1 MYKAKLLPY
10 NYDALEP
17 IISGTTINIHYNKHY
32 KNYLNKLNKLLENE
46 KYDKNYKIK
55 DIIINIDKFPIEKR
69 GDILFN
75 AGGVINHELYFYS
88 MNPISNRPSGKL
100 GSKINEKFGSYE
112 NFKTKF
118 IEEAN
123 KVVGSGYTFLVM
135 DGSDLKIINT
145 SNQESPYSYGF
156 VPLLTIDLWEH
167 AYYLDLKVDR
177 EKYIDSIYSV
187 IDWDKIGKLYED
199 YLNEI

>member
-1 MYKAKLLPY
+1 MYKAKPLPY
-10 NYDALEP
+10 SYDALEP

-32 KNYLNKLNKLLENE
+32 KNYLNKLNKLLESE
-46 KYDKNYKIK
+46 KYDKNYKVE

-100 GSKINEKFGSYE
+100 GSKINEKYGSFE
-112 NFKTKF
+112 NFKSKF

-123 KVVGSGYTFLVM
+123 KVVGSGYTFLVI
-135 DGSDLKIINT
+135 DGNDLKIINT

-156 VPLLTIDLWEH
+156 IPLLTIDLWEH
-167 AYYLDLKVDR
+167 AYYLDYQNVRGDYINNFFSIINFNEA
-177 EKYIDSIYSV
+177 EKIYESN
-187 IDWDKIGKLYED
+187 I
-199 YLNEI
+199 

>member
-1 MYKAKLLPY
+1 MYKVKPLPY
-10 NYDALEP
+10 DYGALEP
-17 IISGTTINIHYNKHY
+17 VISATTINIHYNRHY
-32 KNYLNKLNKLLENE
+32 KTYLNKLNKLLEKV
-46 KYDKNYKIK
+46 KYDKNYQVK
-55 DIIINIDKFPIEKR
+55 DIIINIDKFPIELR

-88 MNPISNRPSGKL
+88 MNSVSNRPSGRL
-100 GSKINEKFGSYE
+100 GNKINEKYGSYE

-135 DGSDLKIINT
+135 DGDDLKIINT

-156 VPLLTIDLWEH
+156 IPLLTIDLWEH
-167 AYYLDLKVDR
+167 AYYLDYQNVRGDYINNFFSIINFNEA
-177 EKYIDSIYSV
+177 EKIYESN
-187 IDWDKIGKLYED
+187 I
-199 YLNEI
+199 

>member
-1 MYKAKLLPY
+1 MYKAKPLPY

-17 IISGTTINIHYNKHY
+17 VISATTINIHYNRHY
-32 KNYLNKLNKLLENE
+32 KNYLNKLNKLLEKV
-46 KYDKNYKIK
+46 KYDTSYEVK
-55 DIIINIDKFPIEKR
+55 DIIINIDKFPLELR

-88 MNPISNRPSGKL
+88 MNSVSNRPSGKL
-100 GSKINEKFGSYE
+100 ANKLNEKYGSYE

-118 IEEAN
+118 IEQAN

-156 VPLLTIDLWEH
+156 IPLLTIDLWEH
-167 AYYLDLKVDR
+167 AYYLDYQNVRGDYINNFFSIIDFNEA
-177 EKYIDSIYSV
+177 EKIYESN
-187 IDWDKIGKLYED
+187 I
-199 YLNEI
+199 

>member
-1 MYKAKLLPY
+1 MYKAKPLPY
-10 NYDALEP
+10 DYDALEP
-17 IISGTTINIHYNKHY
+17 VISATTVNIHYNRHY
-32 KNYLNKLNKLLENE
+32 KNYLNKLNKLLENV
-46 KYDKNYKIK
+46 KYDKNYEVK
-55 DIIINIDKFPIEKR
+55 DIIINIDKFPIELR

-88 MNPISNRPSGKL
+88 MNPVSNRPIGKL
-100 GSKINEKFGSYE
+100 GSKINEKFGSYD

-156 VPLLTIDLWEH
+156 IPLLTIDLWEH
-167 AYYLDLKVDR
+167 AYYLDYQNVRGDYINNFFSIINFNEA
-177 EKYIDSIYSV
+177 EKIYESN
-187 IDWDKIGKLYED
+187 I
-199 YLNEI
+199 